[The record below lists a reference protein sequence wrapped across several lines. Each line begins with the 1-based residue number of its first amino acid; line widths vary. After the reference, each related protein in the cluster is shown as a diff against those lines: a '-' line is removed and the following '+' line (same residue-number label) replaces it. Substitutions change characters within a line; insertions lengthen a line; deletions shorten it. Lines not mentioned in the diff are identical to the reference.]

1 MEETDGVGVVDVV
14 VVDGVAAFAVVAV
27 VAAVA
32 AVDDEEEGMDSGL
45 GGGLRLAISRFACG
59 KTTYNDVTEKL
70 CGHSTVFVFLK
81 YIYIKTTAPTLSYEQ
96 IQRKKKKKNQA
107 VQHTTISRVDAGHC
121 SACERASV
129 GGPLHAYFLTYLC
142 FCGSFHFYFRYQCCC
157 FQPGT
162 RFNGRRIRPDELAC
176 HGWVWH
182 LDVSREQYH
191 PFLGVGCW

>member
-32 AVDDEEEGMDSGL
+32 AVDDEEEGVDSGL

-96 IQRKKKKKNQA
+96 IQRKKKKKRTRQ
-107 VQHTTISRVDAGHC
+107 C
-121 SACERASV
+121 STLR
-129 GGPLHAYFLTYLC
+129 
-142 FCGSFHFYFRYQCCC
+142 FH
-157 FQPGT
+157 
-162 RFNGRRIRPDELAC
+162 
-176 HGWVWH
+176 V
-182 LDVSREQYH
+182 
-191 PFLGVGCW
+191 

>member
-32 AVDDEEEGMDSGL
+32 AVDDEEEGMDSGF

-81 YIYIKTTAPTLSYEQ
+81 YIYIKTTAPTLSFEQ
-96 IQRKKKKKNQA
+96 IQRKKKKEHGSAAHYDFTCRCGPLQCVRA
-107 VQHTTISRVDAGHC
+107 CECGWSFACIFSDIPLLLRQLSLLFSLPVLLLSAGH
-121 SACERASV
+121 
-129 GGPLHAYFLTYLC
+129 PL
-142 FCGSFHFYFRYQCCC
+142 
-157 FQPGT
+157 
-162 RFNGRRIRPDELAC
+162 
-176 HGWVWH
+176 
-182 LDVSREQYH
+182 
-191 PFLGVGCW
+191 

>member
-70 CGHSTVFVFLK
+70 CGHSTVFVFFK
-81 YIYIKTTAPTLSYEQ
+81 IYIYKNNRTYTQLRANPAE
-96 IQRKKKKKNQA
+96 KKKKRTRQ
-107 VQHTTISRVDAGHC
+107 C
-121 SACERASV
+121 STLR
-129 GGPLHAYFLTYLC
+129 
-142 FCGSFHFYFRYQCCC
+142 FH
-157 FQPGT
+157 
-162 RFNGRRIRPDELAC
+162 
-176 HGWVWH
+176 V
-182 LDVSREQYH
+182 
-191 PFLGVGCW
+191 